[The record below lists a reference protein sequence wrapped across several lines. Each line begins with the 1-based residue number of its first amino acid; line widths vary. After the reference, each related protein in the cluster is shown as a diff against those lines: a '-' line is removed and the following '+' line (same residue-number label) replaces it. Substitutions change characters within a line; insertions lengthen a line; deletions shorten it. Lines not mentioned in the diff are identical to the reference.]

1 MCHFLQVLVVTVI
14 GYFWKLNCW
23 LKVHEHFT
31 FWKISHIL
39 NVVVLFSCSYLT
51 LPDPVDCNL
60 PGSSVHGISQARI
73 LEWVT
78 ISFSATILLWM
89 DTHLLLK
96 RICPWLKI
104 TNSSFLSYSTS
115 GWLLQHLFRVIL
127 EFASSISPWLR
138 NHGAI
143 SLEADQ
149 MVYAFSTEWL
159 VDVVGRLDMVIS

>member
-1 MCHFLQVLVVTVI
+1 MNILHFEKYL
-14 GYFWKLNCW
+14 
-23 LKVHEHFT
+23 T
-31 FWKISHIL
+31 FWML
-39 NVVVLFSCSYLT
+39 LFCLVAKSYLT
-51 LPDPVDCNL
+51 LHDPMDYNL
-60 PGSSVHGISQARI
+60 PGSSIHGISQARI
-73 LEWVT
+73 LAWVT
-78 ISFSATILLWM
+78 ISFSTTILLWM

-115 GWLLQHLFRVIL
+115 GWLLQHLFRAIL
-127 EFASSISPWLR
+127 EFASSTSPWLR

-149 MVYAFSTEWL
+149 MVYAFSREWL